1 MMQDM
6 MMMVQDMM
14 VIDDGSGY
22 DDDDSGYDDNGSGYG
37 DDGSGYGD
45 DGSGYDD
52 DGGGKFVECAHNR
65 ETVEGDEALSRNGN
79 WGPGCKRA
87 PQKGTRNFT
96 RWK

>member
-1 MMQDM
+1 MVMKQDM

-14 VIDDGSGY
+14 VMVQVMMMIDDGAGY
-22 DDDDSGYDDNGSGYG
+22 DDG
-37 DDGSGYGD
+37 
-45 DGSGYDD
+45 GSGYDD

-96 RWK
+96 RWKY